1 MWTIIRP
8 EKGKLKMFQKNMRR
22 FEQRLR
28 DAGVDNRKLLDE
40 AAAEIEPDA
49 DGIDVVRRVGRKIA
63 ENIYDNL
70 STDAALLGV
79 FTGDPKEAEEKTLRT
94 YAKTLRIMA
103 RQIERYAEE
112 SEKIPQPQT
121 SA

>member
-1 MWTIIRP
+1 MWTMIRP
-8 EKGKLKMFQKNMRR
+8 EKGKLKMSQLNMRR

-40 AAAEIEPDA
+40 AAAEIEPDE
-49 DGIDVVRRVGRKIA
+49 DGLVAVRNVGRKIA
-63 ENIYDNL
+63 ETIYGNMND
-70 STDAALLGV
+70 DAALLGV
-79 FTGDPKEAEEKTLRT
+79 FTGNHKEAEEKTLRT

-121 SA
+121 AA